1 MWQQHNFHIIYKITS
16 MDCISA
22 ATRHC
27 WYLERNDGYEHC
39 KIHFQIKEVV
49 LLETFLKL
57 RKGTFLSTKFTSLFT
72 ISQHRWPHIAVMMT
86 HIALLA
92 ERISAKNRK
101 YMPASLF
108 SFSTPPPPHFLPF
121 CSPSQRKPRSV
132 FHSLHELGCDQFI
145 VGREY
150 NCAYFQLLS
159 FPKRS
164 CDTVYLCCGSN
175 KTKQSEYYSHML
187 WAYFLVRV
195 SRLKC
200 TWPFLKAVMRAN
212 WCQNGVFLINRPG
225 ELCPLVSWTGIL
237 WCEHE

>member
-1 MWQQHNFHIIYKITS
+1 M
-16 MDCISA
+16 
-22 ATRHC
+22 ATRCSHDDAYRSSC
-27 WYLERNDGYEHC
+27 RKNFCQEQ
-39 KIHFQIKEVV
+39 KIHAG
-49 LLETFLKL
+49 L
-57 RKGTFLSTKFTSLFT
+57 
-72 ISQHRWPHIAVMMT
+72 
-86 HIALLA
+86 
-92 ERISAKNRK
+92 
-101 YMPASLF
+101 SLF

-200 TWPFLKAVMRAN
+200 T
-212 WCQNGVFLINRPG
+212 
-225 ELCPLVSWTGIL
+225 
-237 WCEHE
+237 